1 MDRQKN
7 KNTEIHKDR
16 KIQKTFTQTT
26 FVKSRK
32 IFLWRKLREYCSL
45 KHTDKVTER
54 QQQTNK
60 QTDRQTDRQK
70 PVKRCEISFM
80 KKTLSVHSDLKG
92 TDKHTKKT

>member
-16 KIQKTFTQTT
+16 KIQKPFTQTT

-32 IFLWRKLREYCSL
+32 IFLLRKLREYCAL

-60 QTDRQTDRQK
+60 QTDRQTKTRQK
-70 PVKRCEISFM
+70 MRNKFYEEDFKCAQ
-80 KKTLSVHSDLKG
+80 
-92 TDKHTKKT
+92 